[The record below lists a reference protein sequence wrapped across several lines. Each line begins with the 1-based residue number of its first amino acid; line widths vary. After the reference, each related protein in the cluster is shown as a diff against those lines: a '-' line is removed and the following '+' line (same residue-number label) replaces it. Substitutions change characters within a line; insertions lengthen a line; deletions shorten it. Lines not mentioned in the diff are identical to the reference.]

1 MLTSAR
7 PGAAGDDENLRTEE
21 VPISI
26 LVSFVWNSVSAGTS
40 VDLEVV
46 ISSYD
51 KITHFTPALKAV
63 SHTATNKIVFRQI
76 NRLLKLSSYTGEPQR
91 FDEMSTLV
99 RAVQEPPD
107 IHSKL

>member
-1 MLTSAR
+1 MYLLTSAR

-26 LVSFVWNSVSAGTS
+26 LVSFVWNNVSVSAGTR

-51 KITHFTPALKAV
+51 KITHFTPAL
-63 SHTATNKIVFRQI
+63 
-76 NRLLKLSSYTGEPQR
+76 
-91 FDEMSTLV
+91 
-99 RAVQEPPD
+99 
-107 IHSKL
+107 